1 MQRFFGYPVYV
12 VVICCLAGIQA
23 VNGQMAGDYQ
33 RAVQAWDS
41 ARIRSLTAPNGWVN
55 LAGLFWLE
63 EGDNRFGSDASNPLV
78 FPKGKIAA
86 RAGILQRR
94 RDKVVLR
101 TTDTTLKLDGRY
113 QPEAVVYDRGLERA
127 PVMSYGSLRWTVI
140 RRGNL
145 IGVRLRDLEHPNLP
159 LLTHIERYPVDEQ
172 WKVRAVL
179 KPGKG
184 SGTIAIRN
192 VLGQVN
198 ETPSP
203 GTLHFELNGK
213 AYTLDALEEDGQLFV
228 IFGDRTN
235 GETTYP
241 SGRFL
246 YAKVP
251 GADGVT
257 ELDFNKAYNPP
268 CAFTPFATCPIP
280 PVQNRLPIAIT
291 AGEQQVHLPE

>member
-1 MQRFFGYPVYV
+1 M
-12 VVICCLAGIQA
+12 VIFLVCLAIA
-23 VNGQMAGDYQ
+23 SDVSGQMAGDYQ
-33 RAVQAWDS
+33 RSVEAWDT
-41 ARIRSLTAPNGWVN
+41 ARIKSLKAPNGWVN

-63 EGDNRFGSDASNPLV
+63 EGENLFGSDASNQLI
-78 FPKGKIAA
+78 FPNNKIPA
-86 RAGILQRR
+86 RAGSLLRRGEKVILQ
-94 RDKVVLR
+94 
-101 TTDTTLKLDGRY
+101 TTDTALKVDDKYLA
-113 QPEAVVYDRGLERA
+113 EAVVYDRGLQRS
-127 PVMSYGSLRWTVI
+127 PVMSYGSLRWTII

-145 IGVRLRDLEHPNLP
+145 TGVRLRDLEHPNLP
-159 LLTHIERYPVDEQ
+159 LLTQIDRYAINEQ

-179 KPGKG
+179 KTGKG

-198 ETPSP
+198 ETHSP
-203 GTLHFELNGK
+203 GTLHFELNGT
-213 AYTLDALEEDGQLFV
+213 AYTLDALEEEGKLFI
-228 IFGDRTN
+228 IFGDPTN

-246 YAKVP
+246 YADIP

-280 PVQNRLPIAIT
+280 PVQNRLPIAIA
-291 AGEQQVHLPE
+291 AGEKKVHLPE